1 MNKIKF
7 WKNFSLGTEL
17 EISGNFIY
25 NGLKTINTIENFH
38 YAEEIFDFFYNISVG
53 IERLEK
59 IAIILIE
66 HNEITNQK
74 EFEEK
79 LKTHN
84 HQELLKRITVKHKS
98 NFGDT
103 HIKFINLLSIF
114 YYKSRYDRYILN
126 DNISY
131 CKKKLM
137 LIEFIQSELKIEI
150 KDNFPFE
157 ISKNTKQIKS
167 FLSKIIGK
175 IASELYNIISC
186 EAKSL
191 NIYTY
196 ELRTNSKAYN
206 IFINQDYIFDYEE
219 ILKKEFIIKLI
230 NNSNS
235 NFIKYIKE
243 ISPLNF
249 DIQDENDMIKCLL
262 NNYKLCE
269 YFDELDN
276 LYDNIKNKSE
286 RFEKLKIL
294 GMNDLEII

>member
-1 MNKIKF
+1 MDKIEH

-25 NGLKTINTIENFH
+25 NGLKIINTIENFH
-38 YAEEIFDFFYNISVG
+38 YPEQVFEFFYNISVG

-66 HNEITNQK
+66 HNEIVN
-74 EFEEK
+74 
-79 LKTHN
+79 LKVFDKSLKNHK
-84 HQELLKRITVKHKS
+84 HQELLKRITKKHPF
-98 NFGDT
+98 NFGKI
-103 HIKFINLLSIF
+103 HSKFIQILSVF
-114 YYKSRYDRYILN
+114 YSDYRYDRYMLN
-126 DNISY
+126 DKLSY
-131 CKKKLM
+131 SKEKTT
-137 LIEFIQSELKIEI
+137 LIEFIKSGLNIEI

-157 ISKNTKQIKS
+157 ISKNTRQIKF

-175 IASELYNIISC
+175 ITSELYGKITS
-186 EAKSL
+186 EARDL

-196 ELRTNSKAYN
+196 ELRKNSKAYN
-206 IFINQDYIFDYEE
+206 VFLQQDYVFEYEE

-235 NFIKYIKE
+235 NFVKFIKK

-249 DIQDENDMIKCLL
+249 DVQDENDIIKCLL

-269 YFDELDN
+269 YFDELDE
-276 LYDNIKNKSE
+276 LYDNIENKKE
-286 RFEKLKIL
+286 RFECLEIL
-294 GMNDLEII
+294 GMNGI